1 MSKRSAIRN
10 HVRTNLGARIVY
22 RIICIALIAL
32 GIFGLCAAFVAGEYA
47 IQYSL
52 RDSETTATVT
62 DKTSSTD
69 KYGYETCDIK
79 YTFTVNDKQFTTES
93 VLSSNYNCQVDPDQQ
108 ITIRY
113 QANNPGNNAYGDNED
128 DENMRTVI
136 ATSLTLASMIP
147 LGIGFV
153 GLVAIHKAM
162 QAEDEA
168 EELAEAKARRRT
180 YRRRL
185 KKEAKTD
192 TDERE

>member
-1 MSKRSAIRN
+1 
-10 HVRTNLGARIVY
+10 
-22 RIICIALIAL
+22 
-32 GIFGLCAAFVAGEYA
+32 
-47 IQYSL
+47 
-52 RDSETTATVT
+52 
-62 DKTSSTD
+62 
-69 KYGYETCDIK
+69 
-79 YTFTVNDKQFTTES
+79 
-93 VLSSNYNCQVDPDQQ
+93 
-108 ITIRY
+108 
-113 QANNPGNNAYGDNED
+113 
-128 DENMRTVI
+128 MRTVI

-168 EELAEAKARRRT
+168 VELAEAKARRRT